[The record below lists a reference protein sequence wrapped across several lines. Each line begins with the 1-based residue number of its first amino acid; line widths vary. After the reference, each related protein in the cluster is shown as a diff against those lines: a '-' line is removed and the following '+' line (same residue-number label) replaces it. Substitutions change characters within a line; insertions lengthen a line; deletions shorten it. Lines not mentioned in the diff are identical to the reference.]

1 MAQNRPPPA
10 FQEYAASMMAKTDY
24 RTMSLAGRGLLYS
37 MRLEC
42 WVNQSLPRDVVKLAK
57 VLGFD
62 PAEVG
67 GVLPEVEPFFAF
79 SATTITCPEL
89 DDYRE
94 HLAGVSV
101 KKSEGGKKG
110 AAKTN
115 GKRKSAATAGNTE
128 TEEGSGIS
136 RVSRGISRDSLVKF
150 SSVQSS
156 PTQPLER
163 NLSPESESWVHE
175 MERAEGSDVGDDYLK
190 ASNGE

>member
-1 MAQNRPPPA
+1 
-10 FQEYAASMMAKTDY
+10 MMAKTDY
-24 RTMSLAGRGLLYS
+24 RVMSLAGRGLLYS

-42 WVNQSLPRDVVKLAK
+42 WVNHSLPREVAKLAK

-62 PAEVG
+62 PVEVSG
-67 GVLPEVEPFFAF
+67 AIDEVVPFFDFGDTA
-79 SATTITCPEL
+79 ITCPEL
-89 DDYRE
+89 DDYRQ
-94 HLAGVSV
+94 HLAGVSA

-115 GKRKSAATAGNTE
+115 GKKKSTETTGNTE
-128 TEEGSGIS
+128 LEGASGIS

-156 PTQPLER
+156 TTQPLKED
-163 NLSPESESWVHE
+163 
-175 MERAEGSDVGDDYLK
+175 SDYECEAYKEWMGNDYAK

>member
-1 MAQNRPPPA
+1 MAQNRPAPA

-24 RTMSLAGRGLLYS
+24 RVMSLAGRGLLYS

-42 WVNQSLPRDVVKLAK
+42 WVNHQLPRDVVKLAK

-67 GVLPEVEPFFAF
+67 GVLTEVAPFFRF
-79 SATTITCPEL
+79 DTDVITCPEL
-89 DDYRE
+89 DDYRA
-94 HLAGVSV
+94 HLDGISA

-115 GKRKSAATAGNTE
+115 GKRKSFESTGNTD
-128 TEEGSGIS
+128 TEDGSGIS

-150 SSVQSS
+150 SSVQLSKTQSS
-156 PTQPLER
+156 ER
-163 NLSPESESWVHE
+163 NLSPDSQTWVQE
-175 MERAEGSDVGDDYLK
+175 MESAEGFNIADDYLA
-190 ASNGE
+190 ASNGG

>member
-24 RTMSLAGRGLLYS
+24 RIMSLAGRGLLYS

-42 WVNQSLPRDVVKLAK
+42 WVNHELPRDVVRLAK

-67 GVLPEVEPFFAF
+67 GALPEVEPFFAF
-79 SATTITCPEL
+79 ADSTITCPEL
-89 DDYRE
+89 DDYRK
-94 HLAGVSV
+94 HLDGIAA
-101 KKSEGGKKG
+101 KKSDGGKKG

-115 GKRKSAATAGNTE
+115 SKRKSATTAENTE
-128 TEEGSGIS
+128 IDDGSGIS

-150 SSVQSS
+150 SSVQLS
-156 PTQPLER
+156 PAQPLGR
-163 NLSPESESWVHE
+163 NLSPESESWVHD
-175 MERAEGSDVGDDYLK
+175 MEVAEGSDAGDDYLK

>member
-1 MAQNRPPPA
+1 MTQNRPPPA

-24 RTMSLAGRGLLYS
+24 RVMSLAGRGLLYS

-42 WVNQSLPRDVVKLAK
+42 WVNHSLPCEVVKLAK

-67 GVLPEVEPFFAF
+67 GVINEIKPFFHF
-79 SATTITCPEL
+79 SDEAITCPEL
-89 DDYRE
+89 DDYRV
-94 HLAGVSV
+94 HLDGISA

-115 GKRKSAATAGNTE
+115 GKKKSPESLGNTDS
-128 TEEGSGIS
+128 EEVTGIS

-156 PTQPLER
+156 TTQPLKEDSADECEAYKEWMG
-163 NLSPESESWVHE
+163 N
-175 MERAEGSDVGDDYLK
+175 DYAK